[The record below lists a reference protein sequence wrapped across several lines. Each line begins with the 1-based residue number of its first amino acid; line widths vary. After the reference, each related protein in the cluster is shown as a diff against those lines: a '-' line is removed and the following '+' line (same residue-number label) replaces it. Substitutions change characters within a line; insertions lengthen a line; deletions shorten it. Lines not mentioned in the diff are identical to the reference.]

1 MKKMGQIQLLALQAI
16 TLAALPIAL
25 TAQGKPQPRIQDH
38 VAKAQAVASQMG
50 QPKAPAPPPPPASV
64 FPMVEDGETDFGG
77 GKHGRVHAVLY
88 ASGKLSATVET
99 WTNSPFQGFTM
110 GVEVWA
116 KDRAGG
122 MVYRLPG
129 GPFGVDGINTPFG
142 SAPRRT
148 DVLTAQLDPADV
160 ANVSQLYAFVYYAPK
175 TRVIE
180 IATKIHTTVRDI
192 CKTYSSDNTYF
203 SGGCK
208 MAGF

>member
-1 MKKMGQIQLLALQAI
+1 MKQIRQRPLLPLPFI
-16 TLAALPIAL
+16 LSAALPIAL
-25 TAQGKPQPRIQDH
+25 AAQGKPEPRIPDH
-38 VAKAQAVASQMG
+38 AVKAQPVASQMG

-64 FPMVEDGETDFGG
+64 FPMTGDGDTDFGG
-77 GKHGRVHAVLY
+77 GKHGRVHAVLD
-88 ASGKLSATVET
+88 ASGKLRATVET

-116 KDRAGG
+116 LDRARG

-148 DVLTAQLDPADV
+148 DVLVAQLDPADV
-160 ANVSQLYAFVYYAPK
+160 ANVSQVYAFVYYAPK
-175 TRVIE
+175 TRIID

-203 SGGCK
+203 STGCK
-208 MAGF
+208 VAGF